1 MSKKIDSLWPTPTA
15 HSAPKIKTIGLHL
28 ASTDRNLPRK
38 IKVVFDLAQS
48 SGQELDLTFSFKPP
62 GRSTPKQRSAQEQ
75 EILDPPPHRWLL

>member
-28 ASTDRNLPRK
+28 ASTDRNLPWK
-38 IKVVFDLAQS
+38 IKAAFDFAKS
-48 SGQELDLTFSFKPP
+48 AGQELDLTFSFRPA

-75 EILDPPPHRWLL
+75 EILDSPPHRWLL